1 METQLQPGVQ
11 SEWTQAVTTLLRHA
25 HTHSAF
31 LCRKFFQNPEEAEQI
46 VQQVLEAVY
55 RQHQTLENPSAFL
68 GWVNRMTARFCVN
81 ALLKKGHSFAFG
93 GVWGPEPEAACRPTG
108 ILNSRALAQQME
120 IRVDTLPESLR
131 LCVYLHA
138 YAQMTV
144 REIARL
150 MQVSE
155 GEIRFGLQEAGV
167 MLGTLSV
174 EDGAGRFTVC
184 PMPYLG
190 DYLRQRALESAD
202 DAAAARMIQ
211 NLLPE
216 KPPVSEEPN
225 YWDTYWSMPEE
236 DEVPLPSPAPVKKKS
251 NVLPILFAIFAI
263 LCAICVGLAAAVM
276 VNGGFA

>member
-1 METQLQPGVQ
+1 MEAQLQPGVQ

-31 LCRKFFQNPEEAEQI
+31 LCRKFFPNPEEAEQI

-81 ALLKKGHSFAFG
+81 ALREKGHSFAFG

-120 IRVDTLPESLR
+120 IRVDTLPVSLR
-131 LCVYLHA
+131 LCIYLHT

-190 DYLRQRALESAD
+190 DYLRERALETAD

-211 NLLPE
+211 QLM
-216 KPPVSEEPN
+216 PVKSFAAEEEN
-225 YWDTYWSMPEE
+225 YWATYRSMPEE
-236 DEVPLPSPAPVKKKS
+236 EEEPPAVSAPAKKQSK
-251 NVLPILFAIFAI
+251 VIPILFAVFAI
-263 LCAICVGLAAAVM
+263 LCAICAGLAAAVM
-276 VNGGFA
+276 VNG

>member
-1 METQLQPGVQ
+1 MEAQLQPGVQ

-120 IRVDTLPESLR
+120 IRVDTLPVSLR
-131 LCVYLHA
+131 LCIYLHT

-174 EDGAGRFTVC
+174 ADGAGRFTVC

-190 DYLRQRALESAD
+190 DYLRERALETAD

-211 NLLPE
+211 QLM
-216 KPPVSEEPN
+216 PVKSFAAEEEN
-225 YWDTYWSMPEE
+225 YWATYRSMPEE
-236 DEVPLPSPAPVKKKS
+236 EEAPPAVPAPAKKQSK
-251 NVLPILFAIFAI
+251 VIPILFAVFAI
-263 LCAICVGLAAAVM
+263 LCAICAGLAAAVM
-276 VNGGFA
+276 VNG